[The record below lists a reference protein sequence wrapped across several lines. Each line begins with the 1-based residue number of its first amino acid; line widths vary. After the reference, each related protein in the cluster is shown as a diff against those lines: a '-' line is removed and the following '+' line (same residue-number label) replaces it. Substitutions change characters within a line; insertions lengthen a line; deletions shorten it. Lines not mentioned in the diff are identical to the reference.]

1 MNLEQFKQLLDLLL
15 NANLTDERGFIH
27 IMLMAKETINVKLE
41 KLQQIAET
49 AIAEAGDIPSFGE
62 DDKGVALT
70 NMYSEHR
77 TIINSIHSDMTKL
90 GPEFNE
96 LEGKFTNLLHRLRNE
111 LTGGTSDGVDSIE
124 RGRLAGEFAEI
135 GARVDVEIKRVT
147 RSSMTLQALQEE
159 VPKSESTS
167 YTSAYLD
174 LIR

>member
-77 TIINSIHSDMTKL
+77 ATIDSIHREIPKL

-96 LEGKFTNLLHRLRNE
+96 LEEKFTKLLHRLHNE
-111 LTGGTSDGVDSIE
+111 LTGGTSKGVDNIE
-124 RGRLAGEFAEI
+124 RGQLAGEFAKI
-135 GARVDVEIKRVT
+135 GANIDNIIKQTIKSR
-147 RSSMTLQALQEE
+147 MTIQELKKE